1 MANFKKEAIW
11 HDGIYQIK
19 RTDPVV
25 GGEGGLSNK
34 PLKELADRTEYLN
47 QRLDNL
53 NDAITAPDGFRVV
66 GQVESLEELRTV
78 EPVEADQ
85 QILVRSYYTGQN
97 KGGGTFYYDETDST
111 TADNAGTVICTVE
124 GKRWKRIYTEITPFD
139 FGAKSGWL
147 YNSESAFVALEQ
159 AMQGQAVNL
168 CGFVFTCE
176 TDKVKNRYYNGYIAS
191 SNTENGAKAKG
202 FVGSYKHLYDLN
214 SQYGTKLGELVPVY
228 VDKNAPS
235 YYSQGVAQDPRTGD
249 IWQIQSGDNNH
260 NALVKH
266 KFSLSGKSEAV
277 GHVFNNSIGHQSLG
291 IYYEGDTRYFV
302 TMVGSAKGNDRAL
315 YVARFTINESNWTM
329 ENLKYQRVFN
339 APVTGNATRCM
350 AIAPNGSV
358 IAITNGADEPTE
370 NGTVYKWGCSV
381 FHLADLFH
389 DDFLDIPPTPISKY
403 HIFRDVLEGTNVGK
417 AVQDIACDGEFIY
430 VLNGGSQQKYENT
443 IDVYTINGV
452 HVLRDDKNL
461 TGFDIC
467 QAVKTA
473 GGGMYYEPEGLFF
486 LRNNDGLMLCM
497 SVISGAE
504 KGKTIKNTHIVA
516 MASQYQSILRGT
528 TNTPAQY
535 VYADGT
541 AFAFPR
547 GKPLKFGEL
556 QSNGEIWPGLVL
568 NRTYAEFAFEDNT
581 QPQFRVANSL
591 HKGMLQVSSSGNF
604 GLYDITQSKWLIGA
618 NTEGRAFSQQ
628 DWASNFRIIY
638 SDNTEA
644 KYRVTNSLRD
654 GMLQVSSS
662 GNFGLFD
669 ITKNKWLVYSGLD
682 GVAKLQNSPSDS
694 ANGDEIPTA
703 WWVNKK
709 LNFDSHQANN
719 GWQKLPNGLILQWGR
734 YDAVDGTRTF
744 SFPIAF
750 NSTPFSMQMTNLN
763 GDNARYD
770 SFAITN
776 MTATTFT
783 VQTTNSALGSF
794 MIFAIGK

>member
-1 MANFKKEAIW
+1 MGHFDKNAKW
-11 HDGIYQIK
+11 HDKIYQIE

-25 GGEGGLSNK
+25 GGEGGISNRA
-34 PLKELADRTEYLN
+34 PMELAERTEWLK
-47 QRLDNL
+47 QQIELQQCDSI
-53 NDAITAPDGFRVV
+53 A
-66 GQVESLEELRTV
+66 ELRTI
-78 EPVEADQ
+78 EPTTDKQTIFVKGYHAG
-85 QILVRSYYTGQN
+85 ST
-97 KGGGTFYYDETDST
+97 KGGGYFIADLADNASV
-111 TADNAGTVICTVE
+111 DNAGTVIVTGA
-124 GKRWKRIYTEITPFD
+124 GKRWTRIYYEITPFD

-147 YNSESAFVALEQ
+147 NNSESAFIALEQ

-168 CGFVFTCE
+168 CGLVFTCD

-191 SNTENGAKAKG
+191 NSTGSGAKGKG
-202 FVGSYKHLYDLN
+202 FIGSYKHLYDLN
-214 SQYGTKLGELVPVY
+214 SQYGTKFSELVPVY

-266 KFSLSGKSEAV
+266 KFSLFGKSEAV

-302 TMVGSAKGNDRAL
+302 TMVGSVKGNERAL

-350 AIAPNGSV
+350 AIDPNGSV

-389 DDFLDIPPTPISKY
+389 DDFLDIPPTPISKF
-403 HIFRDVLEGTNVGK
+403 HIFRDVLAGTNTGK

-467 QAVKTA
+467 QAVKNA

-556 QSNGEIWPGLVL
+556 QSNGEIWKGLAL

-604 GLYDITQSKWLIGA
+604 GLYDITQ
-618 NTEGRAFSQQ
+618 
-628 DWASNFRIIY
+628 
-638 SDNTEA
+638 
-644 KYRVTNSLRD
+644 
-654 GMLQVSSS
+654 
-662 GNFGLFD
+662 
-669 ITKNKWLVYSGLD
+669 NKWLVYSSLD
-682 GVAKLQNSPSDS
+682 GVAKLQNSPSNN

-703 WWVNKK
+703 RWVNQK
-709 LNFDSHQANN
+709 LKFESHHATN
-719 GWQKLPNGLILQWGR
+719 GWQRLPNGLIFQWGR
-734 YDAVDGTRTF
+734 YDATNARTF
-744 SFPIAF
+744 NFPIAF
-750 NSTPFSMQMTNLN
+750 TGTPYVVQCTDYNDNGSQVNALTTTGLTNTKFDVIVQGAIGAFSM
-763 GDNARYD
+763 
-770 SFAITN
+770 
-776 MTATTFT
+776 
-783 VQTTNSALGSF
+783 
-794 MIFAIGK
+794 FAIGR